1 MNLGSER
8 SFAAIGSNVRT
19 GPKVPIDDGRA
30 HGPCTISRHTA
41 NWTAV
46 FDAPAPIDTAP
57 LKSALKVTALPDQKL
72 GDDYLPFFMRLET
85 ELAQHEAK
93 EAARAR
99 VQKVL
104 KDG

>member
-1 MNLGSER
+1 MGTPRTKASALPS
-8 SFAAIGSNVRT
+8 AAPST
-19 GPKVPIDDGRA
+19 AASAASGR
-30 HGPCTISRHTA
+30 
-41 NWTAV
+41 
-46 FDAPAPIDTAP
+46 PIDTAR
-57 LKSALKVTALPDQKL
+57 LKSALKVAALLVQKL

-104 KDG
+104 EDG